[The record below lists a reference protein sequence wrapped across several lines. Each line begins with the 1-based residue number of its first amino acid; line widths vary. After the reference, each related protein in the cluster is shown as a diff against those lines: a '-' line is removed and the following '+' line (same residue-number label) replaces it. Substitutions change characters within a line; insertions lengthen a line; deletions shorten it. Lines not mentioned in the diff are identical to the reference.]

1 MKVWEKFCEKFDV
14 VIVILVE
21 IKSKFWVKF
30 FCDIVFCVDLEREE
44 SFSYESDFDS
54 EYEIVELYEYIVFIG
69 GVVEDD

>member
-44 SFSYESDFDS
+44 SFGYESDFDS